1 MFFLSLTSSFDYYII
16 LTRKLTYCNTIF
28 YLVAKTS
35 HKLLYQCAIRG
46 AGLRIPDGTI
56 NIMLSKVLVSYLKNT
71 LTQSFNASI
80 SFAPISSLTECIER
94 SGIPISTVFTG
105 RSVDAIE
112 PSVPPPRTS
121 DLFTNL

>member
-1 MFFLSLTSSFDYYII
+1 MRACAIDGRCGAGVHLE
-16 LTRKLTYCNTIF
+16 N
-28 YLVAKTS
+28 V
-35 HKLLYQCAIRG
+35 HKLR
-46 AGLRIPDGTI
+46 AGNRHLTNLRNPHEMFRYRKDTQPRTPVGTI
-56 NIMLSKVLVSYLKNT
+56 NIMLPKVLVSYLKNT